1 MKARVLFLLVLLAS
15 AGAVS
20 ATPDRAVHV
29 VEQLVG
35 FRGDAMVVR
44 QLVRDNLGSHYQA
57 HIQVWLVERLLSD
70 NGTLSRHLLADY
82 RESTL
87 DGLEFIDGGPDEHL
101 AEVLAERPD
110 LFHDIEYAFPA
121 GNQDGRSVIGG
132 EVVWS
137 AKGEELR
144 LDLAFRL
151 PELAAYPGT
160 ASVLQSY
167 YRAGFLILLVDFG
180 CSCDD
185 TDYRQRIVALPLVQ

>member
-1 MKARVLFLLVLLAS
+1 MKARVLFLSVLLAS

-35 FRGDAMVVR
+35 FRGEAMVVR
-44 QLVRDNLGSHYQA
+44 QLVRDNLGSHDLA
-57 HIQVWLVERLLSD
+57 HIQVWLVERRLSD

-87 DGLEFIDGGPDEHL
+87 DGLEFIDGRPDEHL

-144 LDLAFRL
+144 LDLLSRL

-160 ASVLQSY
+160 ASVIQEFGHEG
-167 YRAGFLILLVDFG
+167 YRVLLVDFG
-180 CSCDD
+180 CSCFD
-185 TDYRQRIVALPLVQ
+185 TDYFQKVVALPLRG